1 MKRKFLLTQILYLV
15 VLFEAGFTFSGT
27 HCTYKNWFLTSV
39 IASWEWRHRRMLE
52 ISNLEKR
59 SKKGVAL
66 KHGQGSTYYDIKWV
80 KAAFSSTL
88 ARKALFFFLF
98 LPGVPIWFKS
108 ADGLASSLGSSS
120 VLLVQNESATI
131 MPARMCLTFCAQ
143 TLVPTQTIRR
153 LSHLDSE
160 RTPCSTSSLSM
171 EPETEAVFLGLH
183 ILLEKP
189 KLAKPHDVRQKLAQL
204 EIALHMFFQ
213 CPPTVPWDR
222 FAFVSAGRGP
232 LDFKPQL
239 NKNAFI

>member
-1 MKRKFLLTQILYLV
+1 MFRNGVSTPAHVSECRQPAMHTMVSTSKNYITHVKIDKLFIWPIIMKRKFLLTQILYLV

-59 SKKGVAL
+59 SKKEVAL

-88 ARKALFFFLF
+88 ARKALFFFPF
-98 LPGVPIWFKS
+98 PPGVPIWFKS

-153 LSHLDSE
+153 LSHLTVDS
-160 RTPCSTSSLSM
+160 L
-171 EPETEAVFLGLH
+171 FH
-183 ILLEKP
+183 IFSQHG
-189 KLAKPHDVRQKLAQL
+189 AWDWG
-204 EIALHMFFQ
+204 
-213 CPPTVPWDR
+213 CVPWASDSSR
-222 FAFVSAGRGP
+222 KAKTGQATWC
-232 LDFKPQL
+232 
-239 NKNAFI
+239 

>member
-88 ARKALFFFLF
+88 ARKALFFFSF
-98 LPGVPIWFKS
+98 PPRCSDMI
-108 ADGLASSLGSSS
+108 
-120 VLLVQNESATI
+120 QI
-131 MPARMCLTFCAQ
+131 C
-143 TLVPTQTIRR
+143 RR
-153 LSHLDSE
+153 LSFFPWQLLSTPRAEWISNDNASE
-160 RTPCSTSSLSM
+160 DVSD
-171 EPETEAVFLGLH
+171 
-183 ILLEKP
+183 IL
-189 KLAKPHDVRQKLAQL
+189 
-204 EIALHMFFQ
+204 
-213 CPPTVPWDR
+213 CPDPGSHSD
-222 FAFVSAGRGP
+222 
-232 LDFKPQL
+232 
-239 NKNAFI
+239 N